1 MTSRSEERTWEG
13 AVFAVVVA
21 TGAGLAAAKLGD
33 PLGVDEGWT
42 AGQYV
47 LEPFRVAAT
56 KYDEPNNHILHT
68 ILAWTFHRL
77 VGPSVVALRI
87 PAFLSWCLLL
97 SAVWWFVRQESS
109 WLAAALATTF
119 VGTSRFL
126 VEYGSSARGY
136 VLVLL
141 LFMLALLVGRTLV
154 RRPGSNLRWALWA
167 ILLALGFFT
176 VPVMVFPAAIVIAWM
191 LLARRQHDCGAQ
203 GEAAFAVRTAAW
215 SVAAAVLGLLLYL
228 PAILSQG
235 ASALFGNEFVETVD
249 RSPGVY
255 LPLHLWPRW
264 HRTVPAWG
272 QVVLLGLTAVGMF
285 AACKPP
291 WRQKAEAHLPGGRL
305 AAAAGAG
312 CTAVLLVWP
321 VVLWPRAA
329 AWLLLTFMIVAGI
342 GAAAVSDKLLGSMS
356 GRLGRAART
365 GVVLLFLGVW
375 AGLSSVPVPR
385 SAFTEWDPTRFPANQ
400 AMSHAVAGEAQPG
413 DCVAAPINAE
423 IGFAYISAL
432 AVRTYFKAAGAE
444 LSKNYEALSTR
455 KTRTLAYYRAAWR
468 RDVASRPQECPP
480 FAAESLEWVTSDIL
494 ETGRSALGVEEP
506 LARSPKD
513 DRLQRAG
520 RLFVLDAGFR
530 PRERNKV
537 GGHEVE
543 VFLEGDGLAFEVA
556 ADFSGG
562 RVYRIPKWVRIVP
575 PAG

>member
-1 MTSRSEERTWEG
+1 MMPVTSRSEERTWEG

-21 TGAGLAAAKLGD
+21 TGVGLAAAKLGD

-68 ILAWTFHRL
+68 ILAWIAHRL
-77 VGPSVVALRI
+77 AGTSVVALRI

-97 SAVWWFVRQESS
+97 SAVWWFVRQESN
-109 WLAAALATTF
+109 WPAAALATTF

-154 RRPGSNLRWALWA
+154 RRPGNHLRWALWA
-167 ILLALGFFT
+167 VLLALGFFT
-176 VPVMVFPAAIVIAWM
+176 VPVMVFPAAIVVAWM
-191 LLARRQHDCGAQ
+191 LLARRQHDCGVR

-215 SVAAAVLGLLLYL
+215 SAVAAVLGLLLYL

-291 WRQKAEAHLPGGRL
+291 WRQQAGAHLPGGRL
-305 AAAAGAG
+305 AVAAGAG
-312 CTAVLLVWP
+312 CTTSCWC
-321 VVLWPRAA
+321 
-329 AWLLLTFMIVAGI
+329 
-342 GAAAVSDKLLGSMS
+342 
-356 GRLGRAART
+356 GR
-365 GVVLLFLGVW
+365 W
-375 AGLSSVPVPR
+375 
-385 SAFTEWDPTRFPANQ
+385 
-400 AMSHAVAGEAQPG
+400 
-413 DCVAAPINAE
+413 
-423 IGFAYISAL
+423 
-432 AVRTYFKAAGAE
+432 
-444 LSKNYEALSTR
+444 
-455 KTRTLAYYRAAWR
+455 
-468 RDVASRPQECPP
+468 
-480 FAAESLEWVTSDIL
+480 
-494 ETGRSALGVEEP
+494 
-506 LARSPKD
+506 
-513 DRLQRAG
+513 
-520 RLFVLDAGFR
+520 
-530 PRERNKV
+530 
-537 GGHEVE
+537 
-543 VFLEGDGLAFEVA
+543 
-556 ADFSGG
+556 FSGPEPRHG
-562 RVYRIPKWVRIVP
+562 CC
-575 PAG
+575 